1 MARFIK
7 YTLTILVLLLS
18 SQLLPAQQLL
28 RVGVGNFE
36 PFFIEKGERG
46 LFLDITKEIFK
57 LLPEYEVKFIF
68 MSNTRLL
75 QEMKSDI
82 RIDAACNIFPNS
94 ETNAYLSTPIFR
106 YTDVAV
112 SKAENN
118 IVIDQIS
125 DLQDK
130 SIAAYQGATDLLGE
144 EFKKMALANPQY
156 AEYALPS
163 ETTKLVALNNK
174 EVRVGDIYIFLHDI
188 EAPAY
193 KERKDVDAGD
203 FVIHKLWPDVYS
215 HIAFRDKDI
224 RDKANIAIQ
233 EIKTNGT
240 LDRIYKEYET
250 YLKLQ

>member
-7 YTLTILVLLLS
+7 YILPTLVLLLS
-18 SQLLPAQQLL
+18 SAWLPAKQVL

-57 LLPEYEVKFIF
+57 LLPEYEVQFIF

-75 QEMKSDI
+75 REMKADI

-94 ETNAYLSTPIFR
+94 ETNAHLSAPIFR

-112 SKAENN
+112 SKAENKM
-118 IVIDQIS
+118 VIDQTS
-125 DLQDK
+125 DLQGK

-144 EFKKMALANPQY
+144 EYKKMALANPLY
-156 AEYALPS
+156 YEYALPS
-163 ETTKLVALNNK
+163 ETTKLVAIGKK
-174 EVRVGDIYIFLHDI
+174 EVRVGDVYIFLNDI
-188 EAPAY
+188 KAPVY
-193 KERKDVDAGD
+193 KERKSIDASD
-203 FVIHKLWPDVYS
+203 FVIHRLWPDVYS
-215 HIAFRDKDI
+215 HIAFKDKDI

-233 EIKTNGT
+233 KITTNGT

>member
-1 MARFIK
+1 MARIIK
-7 YTLTILVLLLS
+7 YILPTLVLLLS
-18 SQLLPAQQLL
+18 SQLLPAKQAL

-57 LLPEYEVKFIF
+57 LLPEYEVEFIF

-75 QEMKSDI
+75 REMKADI
-82 RIDAACNIFPNS
+82 RIDAACNIFANS
-94 ETNAYLSTPIFR
+94 ETNAYLSAPIFR

-112 SKAENN
+112 SKAENKM
-118 IVIDQIS
+118 VIDQIS

-144 EFKKMALANPQY
+144 KFKKMALANSQY

-163 ETTKLVALNNK
+163 ETTKLVAIGKK
-174 EVRVGDIYIFLHDI
+174 EVRVGDVYIFLHDI
-188 EAPAY
+188 KAPMY
-193 KERKDVDAGD
+193 KERKNIDSSD
-203 FVIHKLWPDVYS
+203 FVIHRLWPDVYS
-215 HIAFRDKDI
+215 HIAFKDKDI
-224 RDKANIAIQ
+224 RDKANVAIQ

>member
-7 YTLTILVLLLS
+7 YILPILVLLLP
-18 SQLLPAQQLL
+18 SQLLPAQQVL

-36 PFFIEKGERG
+36 PFFIQEGERG

-57 LLPEYEVKFIF
+57 LLPEYKVEFIF

-75 QEMKSDI
+75 REMRVDI
-82 RIDAACNIFPNS
+82 RIDAACNIFAKS
-94 ETNAYLSTPIFR
+94 ETNAHLSVPIFR

-112 SKAENN
+112 SKAENKM
-118 IVIDQIS
+118 VIDKIS

-130 SIAAYQGATDLLGE
+130 SIAAYQGATDLLGDE
-144 EFKKMALANPQY
+144 YKKMALANSLY
-156 AEYALPS
+156 SEYALPS
-163 ETTKLVALNNK
+163 ETTKLVAIGKK
-174 EVRVGDIYIFLHDI
+174 EVRVGDVYIFLHDI
-188 EAPAY
+188 KAPMY
-193 KERKDVDAGD
+193 KERKNIDSSD
-203 FVIHKLWPDVYS
+203 FVIHRLWPDVYS
-215 HIAFRDKDI
+215 HIAFKDKDI
-224 RDKANIAIQ
+224 RDKANVAIQ